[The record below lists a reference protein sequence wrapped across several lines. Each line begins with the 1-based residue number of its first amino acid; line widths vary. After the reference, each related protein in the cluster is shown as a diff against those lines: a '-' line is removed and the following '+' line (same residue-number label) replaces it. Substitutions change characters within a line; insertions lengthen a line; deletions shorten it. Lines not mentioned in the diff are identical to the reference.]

1 MELYETLQS
10 VMVTASWAPRSREI
24 EESYALN
31 CSSIFKA
38 INELRVAIGEKFT
51 SADLNVFVINC
62 NEPYNPGVME
72 DAYSDGRK
80 SSRKRAPEAIV
91 VGTTGI
97 GLGLG
102 KRTVERGEKDHIVY
116 IEVVNPAKIVLSS
129 TLIEALETIVQ
140 PSSRQKKIPVEYTD
154 GADR

>member
-1 MELYETLQS
+1 
-10 VMVTASWAPRSREI
+10 MVTASWAPRFPEV
-24 EESYALN
+24 EESYAHNL
-31 CSSIFKA
+31 SSIFKA
-38 INELRVAIGEKFT
+38 INELRIAIGEKFT
-51 SADLNVFVINC
+51 SADLEIFAIDC
-62 NEPYNPGVME
+62 DKPYNPGTME

-80 SSRKRAPEAIV
+80 SRGKRAPEAIV

-97 GLGLG
+97 GLG